1 MQYYSKLIES
11 FLSWNSKINLSA
23 IRDENQ
29 VKIKHIKDSLVV
41 KPILKELNLEENKD
55 FVDVGTGS
63 WFPILPLAMEYKK
76 NHFIWIE
83 SVNKKVNAVNNII
96 KALDLKNVEIIW
108 KRAEDEKVK
117 KFDVLTV
124 RAVSYIDKLLKFTYH
139 LVKDWGYFIFYKLD
153 SPWEYEDLLK
163 NCKRYNLEIIK
174 EYKYTLFENDV
185 WRVIYILK
193 KE

>member
-63 WFPILPLAMEYKK
+63 
-76 NHFIWIE
+76 
-83 SVNKKVNAVNNII
+83 
-96 KALDLKNVEIIW
+96 
-108 KRAEDEKVK
+108 
-117 KFDVLTV
+117 
-124 RAVSYIDKLLKFTYH
+124 
-139 LVKDWGYFIFYKLD
+139 
-153 SPWEYEDLLK
+153 
-163 NCKRYNLEIIK
+163 
-174 EYKYTLFENDV
+174 
-185 WRVIYILK
+185 
-193 KE
+193 